1 MKKLVL
7 FLLLCLSL
15 AATSFADYL
24 DKWADEALCGWLDKP
39 SPPSYMVDEVKKR
52 GISCSF
58 GVVLTETVDVNIPI
72 AQPNAVA
79 PGYVSKEFTPE
90 AWLSE
95 FELKPEDLSPML
107 LELSKK
113 TQEQVPE
120 CTDDFCFTT
129 EAEYEYFTNE
139 FTPETWL
146 SEFELKPEDLSP
158 MLLELSKKTQ
168 EQVPECTDDF
178 CFTMQPEYGEDPTGE
193 IINKGDLVNLYY
205 RNREPS
211 RYMVYGDPPT
221 NIKGER
227 NICFKDHGCFETRGY
242 YRTKS
247 GADDAPW
254 VWEREELFP
263 LIRDGEIYTAY
274 TEDDWLNEMDDER
287 LGHYRI
293 HPMKIDGRKIITDYS
308 TYKEVNPYSSWDNI
322 IETHEY
328 DWVRTGCGFGSGSIQ
343 HGAVIREIRCGL
355 EPMDL
360 EHTPTDE
367 IINTDQLLQ
376 SLLFWDPN
384 AIDPNLIH
392 KWEGQ
397 DKIVEY
403 TPSDEI
409 TNTDQLLQSLL
420 FWDPNALDPNLTHNW
435 EGLNKI
441 IVKAYVENVYDLHPW
456 KNPECYVPVE
466 ERGSEFILPR
476 SCIIMLFTEDPL
488 IVQPPLEPTPPVPI
502 RPGWKIAE
510 GSNFWSVDED
520 DPYWE
525 TEEGIKKVEAAK
537 KRGSWIE
544 QEASAYAQENPG
556 VDAPIPSYYATD
568 SCGEGKQPANSS
580 C

>member
-1 MKKLVL
+1 MKKLLL

-15 AATSFADYL
+15 TATSFADYL
-24 DKWADEALCGWLDKP
+24 DNWADEALCGWLDKP

-58 GVVLTETVDVNIPI
+58 GVVLTETVDVNIPL
-72 AQPNAVA
+72 PELDAVV
-79 PGYVSKEFTPE
+79 PGYISKEFTPE

-129 EAEYEYFTNE
+129 EAEYEY
-139 FTPETWL
+139 
-146 SEFELKPEDLSP
+146 
-158 MLLELSKKTQ
+158 
-168 EQVPECTDDF
+168 
-178 CFTMQPEYGEDPTGE
+178 E
-193 IINKGDLVNLYY
+193 IINKSDLVNLYY

-211 RYMVYGDPPT
+211 RYVP
-221 NIKGER
+221 KERKRSEVER
-227 NICFKDHGCFETRGY
+227 NICTKDHGCFETRGY
-242 YRTKS
+242 YRTAG

-254 VWEREELFP
+254 VWQIEELFP

-274 TEDDWLNEMDDER
+274 TEDDWLNEMDDNR
-287 LGHYRI
+287 TGHYRI

-360 EHTPTDE
+360 EQTPTNE

-376 SLLFWDPN
+376 SLLFWD
-384 AIDPNLIH
+384 
-392 KWEGQ
+392 
-397 DKIVEY
+397 
-403 TPSDEI
+403 S
-409 TNTDQLLQSLL
+409 
-420 FWDPNALDPNLTHNW
+420 NALDPNLTHKW
-435 EGLNKI
+435 EGQNKI
-441 IVKAYVENVYDLHPW
+441 IVREYVENIYELHPW
-456 KNPECYVPVE
+456 KNPECYVPEE
-466 ERGSEFILPR
+466 ERGSEFIFPP
-476 SCIIMLFTEDPL
+476 SCYQMLFSENPP
-488 IVQPPLEPTPPVPI
+488 IVQPPLEPTPPIPI

-510 GSNFWSVDED
+510 GSNFWSVDEA
-520 DPYWE
+520 DPYWQTDDGSKKFKAAKDRGAWIE
-525 TEEGIKKVEAAK
+525 TE
-537 KRGSWIE
+537 
-544 QEASAYAQENPG
+544 ASRYAQENPG

-568 SCGEGKQPANSS
+568 SCGEGKQPENAS